1 MEAGGQAAKDS
12 ARFRIPHQVVNPK
25 NNFMAAIGN
34 KFIQS
39 NSNYEDVLKQA
50 MGPQNFDNQI
60 EWEQLM
66 TAIRNGLNIK
76 LTIDEQNVLQ
86 EWFRLSMNNQRKVEV
101 IRFLLDIG
109 LPSQTITTR

>member
-1 MEAGGQAAKDS
+1 
-12 ARFRIPHQVVNPK
+12 
-25 NNFMAAIGN
+25 
-34 KFIQS
+34 
-39 NSNYEDVLKQA
+39 
-50 MGPQNFDNQI
+50 
-60 EWEQLM
+60 M